1 MIFGKSI
8 LYDPEL
14 SMKIRSLK
22 NLFPSKYLLVLC
34 LLVYA
39 LPATAQLLTP
49 GNRFQYHKYKWDA
62 LHTPAFH
69 LYFPKGCDS
78 LASLASVQLPD
89 IVASLKK
96 SMGTTFKSVPNLI
109 IYPSVDQLYES
120 NIGMNEEVVQTF
132 PTINLK
138 GNRVLLAFNGSYEQ
152 FVLQLREAWARLC
165 WEEQFKNDAAE
176 QLTNRK
182 QQVPSWFKKGF
193 IGYMASGWSPRDEET
208 IYAYFRQHT
217 DTIPLKSLSLAED
230 TRIPGG
236 KAFCYFLAQQ
246 YHEDAA
252 KQILFQLRQGKSL
265 PRAVR
270 LVTKRTLDT
279 LKLQCEHFY
288 QQRFLLVENNRA
300 DQSLQVPGRG
310 LSDTLERWLES
321 RYKRTLFAI
330 RYSPDHNLV
339 CYTLQKANKREVYIA
354 DIKRLGN
361 KDYKPS
367 PFTFY
372 TMPPWLDDCTAD
384 PYPLVE
390 WQDKGRSVAVL
401 MPQSGIIRIRQYNNQ
416 GNYMDVRSLYSVDGA
431 GTLIEWERNK
441 WLLAAYRKGKSD
453 IVLYDGLKLNYKAFT
468 LDDADHTQLSLSA
481 QDGQIVYRSGYP
493 ADSLYNKD
501 TLAKPYGIYS
511 KPIPGPGI
519 FIAGIK
525 DRPVVVDS
533 AYGVLSMPQLLTGS
547 QVQVTHTFNGIV
559 QTDTLSLSATGGPWQ
574 KTTSTISPWLQDY
587 QRDKKRKDS
596 IAALLL
602 KLEANDV
609 SVLRNILT
617 PGDTKA
623 AAKLQMDSIRKAL
636 AYTPQKVRPYLLQ
649 LYSAYFSA
657 QVNNDY
663 YINRYQPFAAYLGTF
678 KFPEVGAMVQG
689 GFSDLFENHHFNIGY
704 RMPAGTEG
712 SDFFVRYGNT
722 ARRLD
727 WHFLFFRKMESLQPD
742 GQREWKDNRGN
753 PYPAAAKVR
762 THYYEL
768 GFHYPLHYDWSLDF
782 TTAARRDRTIFLAT
796 DRYSLNYEALQAWW
810 GLGSLSLGVNKL
822 KPSIP
827 FLFKGWEA
835 KVMLDGMASTGKSS
849 TLLYGSKIKMA
860 WHQPLIR
867 DITLVAQVQA
877 GYSGGENKILYNFG
891 GLDNNVV
898 TRVDT
903 SVRFGQDAPYA
914 FQSLVTPFRGYE
926 QNSIYGSSFSLLNLD
941 LYFPLFRSLIPLHTS
956 FTAVNNLQLGLFTD
970 IATTGGT
977 EGLPAVTSPLYA
989 YGFSAR
995 TMLAGY
1001 PIRFDMAWPGSFDK
1015 KPVWYL
1021 SLSLK

>member
-1 MIFGKSI
+1 
-8 LYDPEL
+8 
-14 SMKIRSLK
+14 MKIKSLK
-22 NLFPSKYLLVLC
+22 NHFLAIKFLFALYLF
-34 LLVYA
+34 VYA
-39 LPATAQLLTP
+39 LPAMAQVPPT
-49 GNRFQYHKYKWDA
+49 GNRFQYHKYKWST
-62 LHTPAFH
+62 LHTPAYH
-69 LYFPKGCDS
+69 LYFPKGNDS
-78 LASLASVQLPD
+78 LASLASAQLPD

-96 SMGTTFKSVPNLI
+96 SMGTTFKSIPNLV

-120 NIGMNEEVVQTF
+120 NIGMNEELVQTF

-152 FVLQLREAWARLC
+152 FVIQLREAWARLC

-182 QQVPSWFKKGF
+182 HSVPAWFKKGF
-193 IGYMASGWSPRDEET
+193 IHYIASGWTPIDEES
-208 IYAYFRQHT
+208 IYQYLSQNT
-217 DTIPLKSLSLAED
+217 DTMPGAGTSFVEQV
-230 TRIPGG
+230 RIPGG

-246 YHEDAA
+246 YHEEAA

-288 QQRFLLVENNRA
+288 RQRFLSLKNNGP
-300 DQSLQVPGRG
+300 DQPGYDVG
-310 LSDTLERWLES
+310 DTLERWLGKT
-321 RYKRTLFAI
+321 YKGTIFAVH
-330 RYSPDHNLV
+330 YNPDHSLV
-339 CYTLQKANKREVYIA
+339 CFILQKANKRIAYLA
-354 DIKRLGN
+354 DIKRLGH

-367 PFTFY
+367 AFTSY
-372 TMPPWLDDCTAD
+372 TMPPWLDDYTAD
-384 PYPLVE
+384 PYPLVT
-390 WQDKGRSVAVL
+390 WQDKGKSLAVL
-401 MPQSGIIRIRQYNNQ
+401 MPQSGILRIRQYNIQ

-431 GTLIEWERNK
+431 GTLKEWERNK

-481 QDGQIVYRSGYP
+481 HDGQIVYRSGYP
-493 ADSLYNKD
+493 ADSLYHKD

-525 DRPVVVDS
+525 DRPVMVDS
-533 AYGVLSMPQLLTGS
+533 AYGVLSMPRLLTGS
-547 QVQVTHTFNGIV
+547 QVQVTHTFNGTV
-559 QTDTLSLSATGGPWQ
+559 QTDTFSLSATEGRWQ
-574 KTTSTISPWLQDY
+574 MTTSTISPWLQDY

-623 AAKLQMDSIRKAL
+623 ASKLHRDSLRKAL

-649 LYSAYFSA
+649 LYNAYFSA

-712 SDFFVRYGNT
+712 SDFFVRYSNT

-742 GQREWKDNRGN
+742 GQRDWKDNKGN

-796 DRYSLNYEALQAWW
+796 DRYSLNYEALQSWW
-810 GLGSLSLGVNKL
+810 GLGNLSLGVNKL
-822 KPSIP
+822 KPSVP
-827 FLFKGWEA
+827 FLYKGWEA

-849 TLLYGSKIKMA
+849 TMLYGSKIKMA

-903 SVRFGQDAPYA
+903 SVRFAQDAPYA

-926 QNSIYGSSFSLLNLD
+926 QNSIYGSSFGLLNFD
-941 LYFPLFRSLIPLHTS
+941 LYFPLFRSLIPLHTPIS
-956 FTAVNNLQLGLFTD
+956 AVNNLQLGLFTD
-970 IATTGGT
+970 IAATGSTTG
-977 EGLPAVTSPLYA
+977 LPVVTSPLYA

-1015 KPVWYL
+1015 QPVWYL